1 MVEIN
6 ENTKLMDL
14 LKDYPWLKNELPKKN
29 KKFRMLKT
37 PLAKVM
43 MRNAVV
49 GEMSRRSGMEI
60 DQIINM
66 LTDLIESH

>member
-14 LKDYPWLKNELPKKN
+14 SKQYPWLKDELPKN
-29 KKFRMLKT
+29 KKFKMLKT

-43 MRNAVV
+43 MRNADV

>member
-1 MVEIN
+1 
-6 ENTKLMDL
+6 
-14 LKDYPWLKNELPKKN
+14 
-29 KKFRMLKT
+29 MLKT

-43 MRNAVV
+43 MRNADV